1 MQEEARKKEVMRRL
15 MASDVPSRPVE
26 PAADEN
32 FDIFADEDDQQ
43 VRRLSIVS
51 QFPLKIKFHNSFCN
65 NKVRFL
71 LNTIT
76 TCPLPAH
83 YLPTTYHYLPTTCPL
98 PTHYLPLPTHYLPLP
113 THYLP
118 LPTHYLPLPTHYLPL
133 PTHYTPTSCP
143 KPTHY
148 HNLDGGNIP

>member
-1 MQEEARKKEVMRRL
+1 MRRL

-43 VRRLSIVS
+43 VRRLSSVS

-76 TCPLPAH
+76 TCPV
-83 YLPTTYHYLPTTCPL
+83 PTAY
-98 PTHYLPLPTHYLPLP
+98 
-113 THYLP
+113 
-118 LPTHYLPLPTHYLPL
+118 
-133 PTHYTPTSCP
+133 P

-148 HNLDGGNIP
+148 QNLDGGNTP